1 MAKERETCQA
11 WRSTED
17 RKSSKRT
24 AYEGTIAQGGIVES
38 KKNKPA
44 GVERDEPAEQYS
56 GGFEEIDGSGL
67 PFYGERK
74 YAQPD
79 IKGKHL
85 HLRQCG
91 WTQLV

>member
-24 AYEGTIAQGGIVES
+24 AYEGTIVQGGFVE
-38 KKNKPA
+38 PA

-67 PFYGERK
+67 PF
-74 YAQPD
+74 
-79 IKGKHL
+79 
-85 HLRQCG
+85 
-91 WTQLV
+91 